1 MHDFVMLS
9 RAEVAQREVFDMP
22 PERIIELLEQ
32 HEPTVVQEAY
42 RALLTR
48 ALCATRSSLIRAT
61 DITDHLLG
69 VLIQQ
74 VETQIAEGKYH
85 VE

>member
-1 MHDFVMLS
+1 MYDFVPLS

-22 PERIIELLEQ
+22 PERIIALLEQ
-32 HEPTVVQEAY
+32 HDPAIVQEAY

-48 ALCATRSSLIRAT
+48 ALSATRSSLVRVT

-69 VLIQQ
+69 VLIHRI
-74 VETQIAEGKYH
+74 ETQIAEGKYN
-85 VE
+85 VD